1 MKNANLWKK
10 NFFVERYVGE
20 MNEDFFLTSISE
32 KIAYRYGTHAEGVTV
47 VACEESERE
56 DVCNK

>member
-1 MKNANLWKK
+1 MKKK
-10 NFFVERYVGE
+10 KIVERYVGE

-32 KIAYRYGTHAEGVTV
+32 KIAYRCVTHAEGVTV

-56 DVCNK
+56 DVCNNK